1 MANFSHT
8 ETAELQRGFCK
19 RSGTAAFSGRLRN
32 IHQGELTAVRLDS
45 PVDRREAQLTSSAAT
60 SNRIHA
66 LHLPAQFFPLL
77 AMNLIADNFP
87 PHWLW
92 GLWLLVALLGLLIAR
107 RARWRMLGD
116 ATNLNIFLAATVA
129 VLGLWLIK
137 TGIKPGLNFHLIG
150 ATALTLMFRP
160 LFALFSIGLITA
172 AISLWQGE
180 YAAFSVNWLI
190 MGVVPVAVSWGIYT
204 LTDRK
209 LPNHLFIYIFL
220 NAFFG
225 SALAIIAVGLASTI
239 FVALSGAYPVNYL
252 LENYLPFFLLI
263 SFSEAFITGML
274 ITMMVIYKPEWVATF
289 DDKRYLLDK

>member
-1 MANFSHT
+1 
-8 ETAELQRGFCK
+8 
-19 RSGTAAFSGRLRN
+19 
-32 IHQGELTAVRLDS
+32 
-45 PVDRREAQLTSSAAT
+45 
-60 SNRIHA
+60 
-66 LHLPAQFFPLL
+66 
-77 AMNLIADNFP
+77 MNLVTANIP

-92 GLWLLVALLGLLIAR
+92 SLWLLAATLGLLIAR
-107 RARWRMLGD
+107 RAGWRMLRD
-116 ATNLNIFLAATVA
+116 PANLNIFLAATVA

-160 LFALFSIGLITA
+160 LFALFAISLITA
-172 AISLWQGE
+172 AISLWHGE
-180 YAAFSVNWLI
+180 YAAFPANWLI
-190 MGVVPVAVSWGIYT
+190 MGMVPVGVSWAIYS

-225 SALAIIAVGLASTI
+225 AALATIAVGLASTG
-239 FVALSGAYPVNYL
+239 FVALSGAYPLSYL
-252 LENYLPFFLLI
+252 LEEYLPYFLLI
-263 SFSEAFITGML
+263 AFSEAFITGML